1 MIDSRNKT
9 GRDDARDDVGGD
21 RDGVNAEAGVCWLSG
36 GYNRM
41 LIISAAV
48 LVGFLHNHVN
58 SLPKPVSTSDAH
70 QTTSACSLIDIK

>member
-9 GRDDARDDVGGD
+9 GRDDAMDDVDGD
-21 RDGVNAEAGVCWLSG
+21 GDGANTETGVCWLSG

-41 LIISAAV
+41 LIIFAAV
-48 LVGFLHNHVN
+48 LVSDHVN

-70 QTTSACSLIDIK
+70 HTQHPRAR

>member
-9 GRDDARDDVGGD
+9 GRDDAVDDVDGD
-21 RDGVNAEAGVCWLSG
+21 GDGVNTEAGVCWLSG

-48 LVGFLHNHVN
+48 LVSFGNDHVN
-58 SLPKPVSTSDAH
+58 SLPKQVSTSDAH
-70 QTTSACSLIDIK
+70 QTASACSLIDIK